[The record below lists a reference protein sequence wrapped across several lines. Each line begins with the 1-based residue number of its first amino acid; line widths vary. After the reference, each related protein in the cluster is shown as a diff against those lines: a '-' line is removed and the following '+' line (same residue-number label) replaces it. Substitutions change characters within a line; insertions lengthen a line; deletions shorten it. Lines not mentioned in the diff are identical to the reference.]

1 MQEQQFAAE
10 IKAWTMKVSASQA
23 ELTRLTAENTACL
36 NAVADLTKTQR
47 EMEKA
52 LTVGAY
58 TRE

>member
-1 MQEQQFAAE
+1 
-10 IKAWTMKVSASQA
+10 MKVSASQA